1 MEDIR
6 LPRHVIDRLEHRWA
20 SRLQQ
25 DVKSWS
31 SDRSSPT
38 HTRQVQT
45 DGARAIPG
53 HRQTRSRSKRQD
65 CPRINEKPR
74 IS

>member
-25 DVKSWS
+25 DAKARRSGSMQARHVQI
-31 SDRSSPT
+31 DRS
-38 HTRQVQT
+38 RAVAGVVKRAR
-45 DGARAIPG
+45 GANSNSERA
-53 HRQTRSRSKRQD
+53 
-65 CPRINEKPR
+65 
-74 IS
+74 

>member
-25 DVKSWS
+25 DAKAWS
-31 SDRSSPT
+31 IDRKRPAGAVPT
-38 HTRQVQT
+38 SLLRGEEET
-45 DGARAIPG
+45 G
-53 HRQTRSRSKRQD
+53 
-65 CPRINEKPR
+65 
-74 IS
+74 

>member
-25 DVKSWS
+25 AAKYQVHPMQARHVQMDGSQTIPVVVRRAAN
-31 SDRSSPT
+31 RSQS
-38 HTRQVQT
+38 
-45 DGARAIPG
+45 GYPG
-53 HRQTRSRSKRQD
+53 GRDSR
-65 CPRINEKPR
+65 PNLG
-74 IS
+74 